1 MNTVTPITNTNHFPS
16 SLSTPV
22 VEKPQYGG
30 RQDTVE
36 KEVQKDIYAPKEP
49 KTKTARKFSTEG
61 EGDSLVHRIRS
72 DREEEKAKEKEVPAD
87 VAATLE
93 SKEGVQAFAK
103 VLEDYAKQ
111 VHNVGLRFSVH
122 EDTGRT
128 VVRIVDEKTDEVVRE
143 VPPEELLDL
152 AARMEQMMGMLLDE
166 KA

>member
-1 MNTVTPITNTNHFPS
+1 
-16 SLSTPV
+16 V
-22 VEKPQYGG
+22 VEKPQYEG

-49 KTKTARKFSTEG
+49 KLKTARKFSTEG

-72 DREEEKAKEKEVPAD
+72 GRKEEEEAKEKEVPEE

-152 AARMEQMMGMLLDE
+152 AAKMEQMMGMLLDE